1 MKEAIKILF
10 IEDVPADAELIW
22 REISKDKIIFEKM
35 LVETKKDF
43 VSAIKSFNPDL
54 IISDYSLPQ
63 FDGMEAL
70 ILKNELAPHI
80 PFILVT
86 GSINEEI
93 AVECMKSGAD
103 DYVIKQN
110 LSRLVPSIQAAIAK
124 KKVLHEKEMAEK
136 TLRESEEK
144 LRSIFRV
151 APVGIGLIKDRI
163 FVDVNRLLC
172 EMTGFSAE
180 ELIGHSAD
188 LLYPTKEDFDFVGYE
203 KYRQIEERGTGMVE
217 TRWKKRDERII
228 DIILSSTPIFPDDLS
243 HGIIFTALDI
253 TTRKQAEE
261 ALKQKIDELERF
273 NNLTVDRELRMIELK
288 KEVNDLLKQ
297 IGTEEKYRIVE

>member
-110 LSRLVPSIQAAIAK
+110 LSRLGPSIEAAIAK

-163 FVDVNRLLC
+163 ILDVNRFIC
-172 EMTGFSAE
+172 EMTGYTAE

-243 HGIIFTALDI
+243 HGVTFTALDI

>member
-110 LSRLVPSIQAAIAK
+110 LSRLGPSIEAAIAK